1 MEYLLSYVLLGMFLV
16 VVKSPIRQ
24 LVDWE
29 VADLKMHCLIKNEN
43 ITAVKSVILRLILS
57 IIVVAFYPVILF
69 RKLSYH
75 YQKYQLDIVLRDQQ
89 IEVDPA
95 WLGDEISIE
104 EATAVNMVWVDG
116 HNVAFG
122 NNNSQW
128 RIILRLMRKEDRLY
142 QFRSPDDTWDNFA
155 GKEGVALVRNGEIVA
170 DLVILL
176 N

>member
-1 MEYLLSYVLLGMFLV
+1 MEYLLSYVVLGMFLV

-43 ITAVKSVILRLILS
+43 ITAIKSVVLRLILS
-57 IIVVAFYPVILF
+57 VIVVAFYPVILF

-75 YQKYQLDIVLRDQQ
+75 YQQYHLDIILRDQQ
-89 IEVDPA
+89 IEADPA

-104 EATAVNMVWVDG
+104 EATAVYMVWLHGDK
-116 HNVAFG
+116 VAFG

-128 RIILRLMRKEDRLY
+128 RIMLQLMRKGDKFY
-142 QFRSPDDTWDNFA
+142 QFRSPDETWDNFA